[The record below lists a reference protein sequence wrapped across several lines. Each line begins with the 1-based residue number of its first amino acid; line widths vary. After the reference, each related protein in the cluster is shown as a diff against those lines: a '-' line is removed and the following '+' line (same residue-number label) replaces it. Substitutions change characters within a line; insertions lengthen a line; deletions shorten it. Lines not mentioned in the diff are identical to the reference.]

1 MKKELQSFVHQEL
14 TLKLLIYLT
23 LLQKK
28 SKKRRKEVLVV
39 EVAVVE
45 VVMMMTTLHKSNNNN
60 LKFPIYKV
68 HGNVTAAL
76 PTMRIR
82 YVVRNALD
90 GKRLQRGTILLLLL
104 LKRKRATTRK
114 RRR

>member
-39 EVAVVE
+39 EVAVE

-76 PTMRIR
+76 PTTRIR